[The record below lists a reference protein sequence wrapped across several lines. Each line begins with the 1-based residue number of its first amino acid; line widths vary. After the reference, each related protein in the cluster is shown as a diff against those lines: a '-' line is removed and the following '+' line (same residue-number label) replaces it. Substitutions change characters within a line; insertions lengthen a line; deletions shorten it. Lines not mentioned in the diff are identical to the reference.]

1 VVVDA
6 NQSPNILIVDDEK
19 YICNIIVEALASE
32 DCNCVSIS
40 DPSSA
45 LEYIHNNQVDLVLSD
60 LVMGEYSGVQILE
73 ATLAEHQDAVVILMT
88 AHPTVQTAVSVLKA
102 GAYDFLVKPFKL
114 EMLRA
119 TIRRG
124 LAHQQILRENMHLKA
139 QVEFLKVA
147 GAAGA
152 DVDINEFMAMVAR
165 SARKETD
172 AVAVGIIAVDPK
184 SGETLRT
191 TYEGKRDQHR
201 SVVLDESVVEAF
213 KSGRVTRPKVHVQR
227 LQDGVEPLARIFIS
241 QPIVHSRHLHG
252 VINVLVMTRFNHITQ
267 GQMSI
272 LSILA
277 GSAGAAMANQRLY
290 RDLKT
295 SYLQA
300 IRGLANSIEARDECT
315 AGHTDRVCRLAEMVA
330 RRLKW
335 DERRLEHLVMG
346 CTLHDIGKIGVPDR
360 ILNKPDRLTDE
371 ERARMMAHPEVGL
384 MIIDGIDLFRPAIP
398 YIIAH
403 HEWYDGTGYP
413 NGLTG
418 EEIPVEGRLLAVV
431 DTFDAILSDRP
442 YRKGASVRQ
451 AVSELVK
458 FSGTQFDPEIVKALV
473 EILLDGSVD
482 FKSMFGREENVEE
495 IRELLPTEK
504 AQA

>member
-1 VVVDA
+1 MET

-40 DPSSA
+40 NPSSA

-152 DVDINEFMAMVAR
+152 DVDINEFVAMVAR

-172 AVAVGIIAVDPK
+172 AVAVGIIAVDPGT
-184 SGETLRT
+184 GETMRT
-191 TYEGKRDQHR
+191 TYEGRSDQFR
-201 SVVLDESVVEAF
+201 SAVLDESAVDAF
-213 KSGRVTRPKVHVQR
+213 KSGRISRPKVHVER
-227 LQDGVEPLARIFIS
+227 LQDGAEPVARIFIS
-241 QPIVHSRHLHG
+241 QPILHSRHLYG

-267 GQMSI
+267 GQISV

-300 IRGLANSIEARDECT
+300 IRGLANAIEARDECT

-330 RRLKW
+330 RRMKW
-335 DERRLEHLVMG
+335 NERRLEHLVMG

-371 ERARMMAHPEVGL
+371 ERSRMMAHPEVGL

-398 YIIAH
+398 YVIAH

-413 NGLTG
+413 NGLAG
-418 EEIPVEGRLLAVV
+418 EEIPIEGRLLSVA

-442 YRKGASVRQ
+442 YRRGASVKQ
-451 AVSELVK
+451 AVSELIK
-458 FSGTQFDPEIVKALV
+458 FSGTQFDPEIVQV
-473 EILLDGSVD
+473 FIEILLDGTVD
-482 FKSMFGREENVEE
+482 FKSMFGREEDVEQ
-495 IRELLPTEK
+495 IRELLPTERV
-504 AQA
+504 QA